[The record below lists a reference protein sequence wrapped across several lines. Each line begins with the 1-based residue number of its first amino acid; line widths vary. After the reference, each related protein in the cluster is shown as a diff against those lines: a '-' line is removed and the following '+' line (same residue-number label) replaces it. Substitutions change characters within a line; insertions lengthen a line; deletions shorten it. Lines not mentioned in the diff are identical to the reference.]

1 MGSNKTKLLNINSQR
16 REKFELA
23 YELIGEK
30 IYRIPIK
37 FIVENLE
44 KENWSQTDILYLLI
58 YLQQYMDIMQENI
71 YRKTELN
78 HWINTY
84 QDSIYAN

>member
-37 FIVENLE
+37 FIIKNLE
-44 KENWSQTDILYLLI
+44 TENWSETDILYLLI
-58 YLQQYMDIMQENI
+58 YLQQYMDITQENT
-71 YRKTELN
+71 YRRSELD

-84 QDSIYAN
+84 QDCIYAN